1 MRLNVKKNCA
11 GDL

>member
-1 MRLNVKKNCA
+1 MTLTRKNCA